1 MRNNTVFTNTNN
13 KPTASDELLKTT
25 SLLYFREALRN
36 QQYEQCAELIR
47 SAKRFGARQ
56 SEIRKVIGEHFR
68 RGRVGRQYEAD
79 ERIGSRL
86 RYLKE
91 E

>member
-1 MRNNTVFTNTNN
+1 MRNNVVFTNTN
-13 KPTASDELLKTT
+13 KPTAPDALLKTT
-25 SLLYFREALRN
+25 SLLYFKEALRN

-47 SAKRFGARQ
+47 SAKKFGARQ
-56 SEIRKVIGEHFR
+56 SEIRKVIVGHLI
-68 RGRVGRQYEAD
+68 RGRIGRQYEVD
-79 ERIGSRL
+79 KKIGGRL

>member
-1 MRNNTVFTNTNN
+1 VRNNTVFTYNN
-13 KPTASDELLKTT
+13 KPIAPDELLKTT
-25 SLLYFREALRN
+25 SLLYFKEALRH

-56 SEIRKVIGEHFR
+56 AEIGRVIAEHLS
-68 RGRVGRQYEAD
+68 RGRTGRQYEAD
-79 ERIGSRL
+79 KRIGGRL